1 MSGSSLFGGL
11 ISRVQA
17 SGDQIFWLIAT
28 ASTFLGLFIYYRIYR
43 VLPARSGFF
52 GEIPRLIAGVSAST
66 VKARQHI
73 WAGAF
78 LFAGLSLIVG
88 MGAADLFPDHADI
101 RGFKSTNAGLVLGIL
116 TLFLALWTLYQTK
129 RLERLQGEGIKG
141 FDTLIGAIRKETDN
155 LVQRWDDSRDR
166 SSDVFRLYMITNN
179 PYFGIN
185 SYPGKAVSLDYASS
199 LKKLAER
206 VRTQR
211 LKTKGKEFKFRIVC
225 ADKLTLENFNENYED
240 LGIYD
245 KATRNEESENFIQD
259 LDNCL
264 GHDAFHRLPLEIPA
278 VQFVVVGDVVFEF
291 ILESPD
297 SKASRARGSNIIHTT
312 RIDDRLVAE
321 RFERYIEFLGA
332 VLGSAGGRNGD
343 LPKGPG
349 G

>member
-1 MSGSSLFGGL
+1 MSGSSLFGSF
-11 ISRVQA
+11 IAWVQ
-17 SGDQIFWLIAT
+17 SCGDQVFWLIAWAT
-28 ASTFLGLFIYYRIYR
+28 TFLGLFLYYRIYR
-43 VLPARSGFF
+43 ILPDRSGFF

-88 MGAADLFPDHADI
+88 MGTADFFPDHADI
-101 RGFKSTNAGLVLGIL
+101 RSFKSTNAGLVLGIL

-141 FDTLIGAIRKETDN
+141 FDTLVGAVRKEIDS
-155 LVQRWDDSRDR
+155 LIQRWDDSRDR

-179 PYFGIN
+179 PYFGVN
-185 SYPGKAVSLDYASS
+185 SYPGKPVSLDYASS

-206 VRTQR
+206 VKTQR
-211 LKTKGKEFKFRIVC
+211 LKTKENEFKFRIIC
-225 ADKLTLENFNENYED
+225 ADKVTIDIFNANYED
-240 LGIYD
+240 RGTYD
-245 KATRNEESENFIQD
+245 KATRNQESEALIQD
-259 LDNCL
+259 LIEFL
-264 GHDAFHRLPLEIPA
+264 GDDAFYRLPHVIPA
-278 VQFVVVGDVVFEF
+278 VQFIVVGDVVFEF

-297 SKASRARGSNIIHTT
+297 SKASRARGSDIIHTT

-332 VLGSAGGRNGD
+332 VLGSTGVQHSD
-343 LPKGPG
+343 VPKGPG